1 MLASVQTHN
10 VFVRVQKI
18 TWDCVFPENIPTTP
32 TTAAIFELWGK
43 WGWGVLQRGNLKSFG
58 GYFTIG
64 QVACIVEV
72 VNSLKLPDWF
82 MSLNWPYKILGFD
95 NSWGLIISI
104 IFMILAEFMS
114 YPSTNPFELLVRFL
128 MSVLQNVAAVLT
140 VYSRAFHKP
149 FINTH
154 RLLKFCDSCEFSQVF
169 VVLLRFF
176 YKAFAYF

>member
-1 MLASVQTHN
+1 MC
-10 VFVRVQKI
+10 FQK
-18 TWDCVFPENIPTTP
+18 TSLPHQ
-32 TTAAIFELWGK
+32 
-43 WGWGVLQRGNLKSFG
+43 LQLPFLNSEGSGGEGFFKEEIWSLLG

-64 QVACIVEV
+64 RVACIVEV

-95 NSWGLIISI
+95 YSWGLIISI